1 MSATKKKQVT
11 QGHNIVADGSA
22 EAFNP
27 HPHRRPAHTHSH
39 TKIIKTA
46 ASKCVFAL
54 FNSITMDQQTDGR
67 TDGQCL
73 RVACPQLTSDA
84 RSQYN
89 CRRVGRGS
97 QPPSTPNPPSPTHIH
112 RKLLKRSF
120 SHFFDLITS
129 TEYGQTN
136 GPKYRWTD
144 KASFRVGCL

>member
-1 MSATKKKQVT
+1 MT

-22 EAFNP
+22 GAFNP

-73 RVACPQLTSDA
+73 IELRVRNKQVT
-84 RSQYN
+84 Q
-89 CRRVGRGS
+89 GRNIIADG
-97 QPPSTPNPPSPTHIH
+97 
-112 RKLLKRSF
+112 
-120 SHFFDLITS
+120 
-129 TEYGQTN
+129 
-136 GPKYRWTD
+136 
-144 KASFRVGCL
+144 